1 MIERRD
7 SLFTMIQDRDLLDH
21 PFFCAHY
28 EGNDHVN
35 LTTPLNRHDHRTLCL
50 GAYGCWQWGVRLQRF
65 YFDIVS
71 KDPGVAGDFQI

>member
-35 LTTPLNRHDHRTLCL
+35 LTIQRNDHGCRTVLL
-50 GAYGCWQWGVRLQRF
+50 GARSCWLWGIRLQRF